1 MKSFIYAVGFTLT
14 VCLVYI
20 MIAAIITDISGGSKS
35 AATAVGVSAEAGEA
49 IFWGKGK
56 CHTCHSLGEKGSAI
70 RAPNLGVS
78 GDRFPLPMGL
88 RAQERAKEISQ
99 KTGKPMTAADYF
111 VQTHLEPSA
120 YVVEGYKDEM
130 PPVWKPPI
138 ALKTD
143 EILAVDL
150 YLMSQGGDPDVNA
163 LMSSP
168 YFAELKKK
176 AESAAAATPVAF
188 KPYLPGDPER
198 GRELFFDTEG
208 KAACAKCHTVGDK
221 GGKIGPELTNVAG
234 TRELPYIIE
243 SILDPSAVIVSGFEP
258 YLIVTNDEEFI
269 TGIKKAEDEKG
280 FTLMTPEG
288 EMITVPKSNIQN
300 AVPQK
305 TSLMP
310 GNFRELLT
318 IEEFHDLVAYLQ
330 TLQ

>member
-1 MKSFIYAVGFTLT
+1 MKSFIYATGFTLAI
-14 VCLVYI
+14 CLIYI
-20 MIAAIITDISGGSKS
+20 FIAAIITDISGGAKS

-56 CHTCHSLGEKGSAI
+56 CHTCHSLGERGSAI

-78 GDRFPLPMGL
+78 GDDFPLPMGL
-88 RAQERAKEISQ
+88 RAAERAKEMSQ
-99 KTGKPMTAADYF
+99 KTGKPMTAVDYL
-111 VQTHLEPSA
+111 VQTHLDPGA
-120 YVVEGYKDEM
+120 YVVEGYKNEM
-130 PPVWKPPI
+130 PIVWKPPI

-150 YLMSQGGDPDVNA
+150 YLLSQGGDPDVNA
-163 LMSSP
+163 LMGSP

-176 AESAAAATPVAF
+176 AESAATATPVAF
-188 KPYLPGDPER
+188 KPYLPGDPEK
-198 GRELFFDTEG
+198 GNALFFDVEG
-208 KAACAKCHTVGDK
+208 KVACAKCHIVGDK
-221 GGKIGPELTNVAG
+221 GGKVGPELTNVAG

-243 SILDPSAVIVSGFEP
+243 SILEPSAVIVSGFEP

-269 TGIKKAEDEKG
+269 TGIKKAEDDKSI
-280 FTLMTPEG
+280 TLMTPEG
-288 EMITVPKSNIQN
+288 ETISISKDNIQK

-318 IEEFHDLVAYLQ
+318 IEEFHDLVAFLQ